1 MPNDPSES
9 KLEKQM
15 RQIEWLNAYAEMPTV
30 FAANRKT
37 NTTRDTF
44 RKWMEDP
51 EFRQMK
57 DDAEADYNDRLNE
70 RMMTIALGM
79 DRKPVI
85 SKEGKQVFVTLDGST
100 HEPAYEVYRN
110 ETITMAVAKSRMPVL
125 YADAPAID
133 VNNLPQDELIKLHKA
148 LNVTA

>member
-1 MPNDPSES
+1 
-9 KLEKQM
+9 M
-15 RQIEWLNAYAEMPTV
+15 RQIAWLNAYAEMPTV
-30 FAANRKT
+30 FSANRKT

-110 ETITMAVAKSRMPVL
+110 ETITMAVAKARMPVL

-133 VNNLPQDELIKLHKA
+133 VSNLPQDELIKLHKA
-148 LNVTA
+148 LNVPA